1 MFKILSAAL
10 LALSLFV
17 TGWYYLL
24 TIKADYDP
32 IEKIVYDFEPSCN
45 DTTYLE
51 IGTTFDQALFPREG
65 AQSDPHHEYFVIR
78 DGETLHSILRAK
90 GVSEQEI
97 AKLGFALKPHLL
109 ARDIA
114 PNDHYWYELLEQDGN
129 VMVTSFAIRKLDPYR
144 VPIIYTAKRVNQ
156 DAVDA
161 AFLVEIQQPV
171 IDEEHASLKL
181 VLKGT
186 LYNTFSQLPFGA
198 ELMQRFMQIFAWKLR
213 MPDDIAQ
220 GDEID
225 LLVKKKY
232 VENELI
238 GYGTILGASIK
249 QKSTSHVAYYF
260 ESNDKKVK
268 GFFDEHG
275 KSLEKEFAYSPVFEG
290 TATSDQKW
298 RFHPVRKMRIRHNG
312 IDYRGTIG
320 TPFFSI
326 ADGEVVEKRFDKN
339 VGNMIRIKHKY
350 GVYSE
355 YFHADSLN
363 DQLSEGAV
371 VRRGQKLGTIGRTG
385 RLCTGPHLHMGL
397 YKKQGE
403 KRKFIELSS
412 LRSILKPAAAIS
424 LTYMAEFNQHKA
436 SVIAS
441 LQDAHKPL
449 LAGGEQ

>member
-1 MFKILSAAL
+1 MFKIQAAAL
-10 LALSLFV
+10 VALGLFV

-24 TIKADYDP
+24 TIKTDYGP
-32 IEKIVYDFEPSCN
+32 AEKIVYDFEPSCN
-45 DTTYLE
+45 DTTYLD
-51 IGTTFDQALFPREG
+51 IGTTFDHALIPKDG
-65 AQSDPHHEYFVIR
+65 AQSDPHHEYFVIH

-97 AKLGFALKPHLL
+97 ARLGLALKPHLL

-114 PNDHYWYELLEQDGN
+114 PNDHYWYELSEQDGN
-129 VMVTSFAIRKLDPYR
+129 VVVISFTIRKLDPYR
-144 VPIIYTAKRVNQ
+144 VPIVYTATRVEQ
-156 DAVDA
+156 DDVDS
-161 AFLVEIQQPV
+161 AFLVEIKQPV
-171 IDEEHASLKL
+171 INEEQASIKL
-181 VLKGT
+181 ELKGT

-213 MPDDIAQ
+213 MPEDIAQ
-220 GDEID
+220 GDE
-225 LLVKKKY
+225 LELVVKKKY
-232 VENELI
+232 VDNELV
-238 GYGTILGASIK
+238 GYGSILLASIK
-249 QKSTSHVAYYF
+249 QKSLSHTAFYF

-268 GFFDEHG
+268 GFFDEKG
-275 KSLEKEFAYSPVFEG
+275 KSLEKEFAASPVFEG

-363 DQLSEGAV
+363 DQLSEGSV

-397 YKKQGE
+397 YRKQGE

-412 LRSILKPAAAIS
+412 LKNTLKPAAAI
-424 LTYMAEFNQHKA
+424 LPAYMAEFNQHKET
-436 SVIAS
+436 VIAS
-441 LQDAHKPL
+441 LQDIHKPL
-449 LAGGEQ
+449 LAGGE